1 MHCLLERINNSISSD
16 ELLYF
21 QAAVGVIYNPATK
34 TQRFY
39 QGHNDDIKCI
49 ALNPANPSIVATGQA
64 AGHDEK
70 EGDVCIYFSLT
81 LLLFVLE
88 LLKIISLI

>member
-1 MHCLLERINNSISSD
+1 MYGLPNANLISSAD

-21 QAAVGVIYNPATK
+21 QAALGVIYNPATR

-39 QGHNDDIKCI
+39 QGHNDDIRCI

-70 EGDVCIYFSLT
+70 EGDVSTYRRTDGQTYC
-81 LLLFVLE
+81 
-88 LLKIISLI
+88 